1 LLVVVLVLVLV
12 ISSGYAIVFF
22 KGKAHGFGHINPE
35 HFSPFPKNPKIA
47 RFFREIGRADE
58 LGSGVRNIF

>member
-1 LLVVVLVLVLV
+1 VLV

-58 LGSGVRNIF
+58 LGYSES